1 MKQTTLDLLIVFLS
15 EVLATGL
22 LVFIG
27 CMGCVQ
33 FGAEGPT
40 HLVIC
45 LNFGLAVMLLIN
57 IFGCVSGAHMN
68 PAVTLA
74 AVIYKHVTIPA
85 RITSKLWI
93 CFLLQCLS

>member
-1 MKQTTLDLLIVFLS
+1 MKQSTLDLLVVFLA

-27 CMGCVQ
+27 CMGCVN
-33 FGAEGPT
+33 FGKEAPS

-57 IFGCVSGAHMN
+57 IFGCVSGGHMN

-74 AVIYKHVTIPA
+74 AVIYKLISIPV
-85 RITSKLWI
+85 RIIYNIFT
-93 CFLLQCLS
+93 

>member
-1 MKQTTLDLLIVFLS
+1 MKQSTLDLLVVFLA

-22 LVFIG
+22 LVFLG
-27 CMGCVQ
+27 CMGCIQ
-33 FGAEGPT
+33 FGSEAPS

-68 PAVTLA
+68 PAVTVA
-74 AVIYKHVTIPA
+74 AAIYKLVTIPVR
-85 RITSKLWI
+85 RIYDTFTI
-93 CFLLQCLS
+93 EMV